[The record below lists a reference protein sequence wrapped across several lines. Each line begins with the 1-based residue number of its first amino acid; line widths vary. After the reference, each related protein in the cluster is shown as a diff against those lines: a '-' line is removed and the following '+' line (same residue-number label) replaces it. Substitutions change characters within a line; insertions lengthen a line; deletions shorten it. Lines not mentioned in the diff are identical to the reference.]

1 MDEKAYFY
9 QKFHLYF
16 FRALFP
22 MCNTFLE
29 SLGIAHWVQ
38 PVYVILIRVG
48 PYSKFFRPR
57 TSGFGQRML
66 GPVSDEPS
74 F

>member
-1 MDEKAYFY
+1 
-9 QKFHLYF
+9 
-16 FRALFP
+16 

-48 PYSKFFRPR
+48 PFSNFFRPR
-57 TSGFGQRML
+57 ILIAFL
-66 GPVSDEPS
+66 DDLLNNEVC
-74 F
+74 